1 MKIFHTTQDLRQL
14 SYLLL
19 FQRKHLPTLK
29 LSGVNSTVR
38 DIIFF
43 FSIHSNVQ
51 MQHFSVQGM
60 GMEFKGLSFRIKHS
74 LFTTMQKTEERFP
87 VRTLCLRAGIYFHIS
102 LKSW

>member
-14 SYLLL
+14 LYLLL
-19 FQRKHLPTLK
+19 FQRKHLPTPK
-29 LSGVNSTVR
+29 LLGVNSTVR
-38 DIIFF
+38 DIIIFF
-43 FSIHSNVQ
+43 QYTQQ
-51 MQHFSVQGM
+51 MQHFCVQGM
-60 GMEFKGLSFRIKHS
+60 GMEFKGLSFRIKRS